1 MIDQTLARIKC
12 PVYAG
17 LFLLL
22 LALSGCETAKSPD
35 QVTRAFWTA
44 VIDNDLEKAEGYA
57 TADSRS
63 LVTSSTRDYSQIA
76 SLETGKVIID
86 GNAASVETV
95 LNPQDETVAPRAFLT
110 ELVVENELWRV
121 DFRRTQNNM
130 TGMLFDGFFKG
141 LHNLGEKLQKQFEKQ
156 MPLLEKEIESFG
168 EELEK
173 QMEEFGRQLE
183 KKLPPKQPEQRP
195 DTI

>member
-1 MIDQTLARIKC
+1 MINQTPPRIKS

-17 LFLLL
+17 LFLFL
-22 LALSGCETAKSPD
+22 LALTGCETAKSPD
-35 QVTRAFWTA
+35 QVTLAFWTA

-95 LNPQDETVAPRAFLT
+95 LKPQDESVAARAFLT
-110 ELVVENELWRV
+110 ELVVENEQWRV

-130 TGMLFDGFFKG
+130 TGMLFDGFFRG
-141 LHNLGEKLQKQFEKQ
+141 LQNLGEKLQKQFEKQ

>member
-1 MIDQTLARIKC
+1 MINQTPPRIKS

-17 LFLLL
+17 LFLFL
-22 LALSGCETAKSPD
+22 LALTGCETAKSPD

-95 LNPQDETVAPRAFLT
+95 LKPQDESVAARAFLT
-110 ELVVENELWRV
+110 ELVVENEHWRV

-130 TGMLFDGFFKG
+130 TGMLFDGFFRG
-141 LHNLGEKLQKQFEKQ
+141 LQNLGEKLQKQFEKQ